1 MGGSQQWVT
10 HYVDFLLHLS
20 CGERVALSTWATLCV
35 FRYLPSC
42 GEPASVTLSLTET
55 LSNDTGKPERKDLTG
70 VDQAVPYGDVSFIP
84 SCRNPCAH
92 LFDGIRFP
100 HESISNAT
108 KLLAFC
114 Q

>member
-10 HYVDFLLHLS
+10 
-20 CGERVALSTWATLCV
+20 LCV
-35 FRYLPSC
+35 FGYLPSC

-55 LSNDTGKPERKDLTG
+55 LSNDTGKPERKDSTG

-92 LFDGIRFP
+92 LFGGIRFP
-100 HESISNAT
+100 DESVSNAP